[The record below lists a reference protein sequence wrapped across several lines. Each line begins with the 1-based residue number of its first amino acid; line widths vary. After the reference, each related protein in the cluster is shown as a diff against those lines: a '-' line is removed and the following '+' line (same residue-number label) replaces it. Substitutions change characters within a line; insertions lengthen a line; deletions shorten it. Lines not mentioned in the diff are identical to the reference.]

1 VREER
6 GRTARE
12 ERERRE
18 RERER
23 ERWRIKCRIYVES
36 YANLCAKY
44 SFSVTICPR
53 VYLTDSHFLYLS
65 LSLAACTKL
74 ISRKHRGRVCILNR
88 PYV

>member
-44 SFSVTICPR
+44 SF
-53 VYLTDSHFLYLS
+53 LS
-65 LSLAACTKL
+65 LSVHVS
-74 ISRKHRGRVCILNR
+74 I
-88 PYV
+88 